1 MVKSF
6 KVLTLCFLLLFA
18 CDAFAQKKNK
28 YVKIETEQGTCII
41 KLYNETPTHRDN
53 FIKLAGNRYFDKTT
67 FNRILKGFVIQGGD
81 PDSLYEKGKRMKPE
95 QKWIA
100 PEFSPKLFHKRG
112 VLAMGRD
119 ANDQKQSFTTQ
130 IYFVAGKVYTDAQ
143 LDAIEKRKGRMIPA
157 EQREVYKTIGGTP
170 SLDQDYT
177 VFGEIV
183 KGLDF
188 IDKVTA
194 VSVNKDGNPDRP
206 VWMKVKVLSDKEA
219 AKELK

>member
-1 MVKSF
+1 MQKSL
-6 KVLTLCFLLLFA
+6 KIICFCYLLLFTQNT
-18 CDAFAQKKNK
+18 FAQPKNRFA
-28 YVKIETEQGTCII
+28 KIETEQGWCIV
-41 KLYNETPTHRDN
+41 KLYNQTPVHRNN
-53 FIKLAGNRYFDKTT
+53 FIKLVNSGYFNKTT

-81 PDSLYEKGKRMKPE
+81 PDSLYEKGKTLKPQ

-100 PEFSPKLFHKRG
+100 PEFDPALFHKRG

-119 ANDQKQSFTTQ
+119 DNPKKESFTTQ
-130 IYFVAGKVYTDAQ
+130 IYFVDGKVYTDAQ
-143 LDAIEKRKGRMIPA
+143 LDTIEKRKGRKIPA

-183 KGLDF
+183 KGMDF
-188 IDKVTA
+188 IDKITA
-194 VSVNKDGNPDRP
+194 LQVNKDGNPDKE
-206 VWMKVKVLSDKEA
+206 VWMKVRMLTDKEA